1 MSLMSPALA
10 GGFFIAI
17 TIWEAQRTVVAEV
30 NSFFFFLTHR
40 SEYTF
45 LPAMV
50 LMWEFEFI
58 QSEVGMSLRFIVAM
72 VTLTTPE
79 IANFFSDPL

>member
-1 MSLMSPALA
+1 
-10 GGFFIAI
+10 
-17 TIWEAQRTVVAEV
+17 
-30 NSFFFFLTHR
+30 
-40 SEYTF
+40 
-45 LPAMV
+45 MV